1 MRMNKNFIWLVIF
14 FFALSAGFTSCAE
27 DTEVTDPYANWQE
40 RNEHYIDS
48 IARVA
53 RNAPEGEKWE
63 IYKNYKLDLS
73 SSEGD
78 LIDRNEFYEYDSV
91 YVKVIKEGD
100 GIIPLYTDTVS
111 VAYQGFLINGSRF
124 DGNYYGTF
132 DPEVNDNYTSMVTG
146 SESVITGWTTALLYM
161 KQGTFAEV
169 YIPYQMAYG
178 TGGSGSTIPGY
189 SALKFEIYLNEVIH
203 PTGPDDRSRT
213 SEDLEDS
220 MKVE

>member
-27 DTEVTDPYANWQE
+27 DTEVADPYANWQE

-111 VAYQGFLINGSRF
+111 IAYQGFLINGSRF

-132 DPEVNDNYTSMVTG
+132 DPEVNDNYIKSVASGFKTG
-146 SESVITGWTTALLYM
+146 FTTALLYM

-178 TGGSGSTIPGY
+178 AEGSGSVIPGY

-213 SEDLEDS
+213 SEDSEDS

>member
-1 MRMNKNFIWLVIF
+1 MNKNFIWLVIF

-27 DTEVTDPYANWQE
+27 DTEVADPYANWQE

-111 VAYQGFLINGSRF
+111 IAYQGFLINGSRF

-132 DPEVNDNYTSMVTG
+132 DPEVNDNYIKSVASGFKTG
-146 SESVITGWTTALLYM
+146 FTTALLYM

-178 TGGSGSTIPGY
+178 AEGSGSVIPGY

-213 SEDLEDS
+213 SEDSEDS

>member
-1 MRMNKNFIWLVIF
+1 MNKNFIWLVIF

-111 VAYQGFLINGSRF
+111 IAYQGFLINGSRF

-132 DPEVNDNYTSMVTG
+132 DPEVNDNYIKSVASGFKTG
-146 SESVITGWTTALLYM
+146 FTTALLYM

-178 TGGSGSTIPGY
+178 AEGSGSVIPGY

-213 SEDLEDS
+213 SKDSEDS